1 MEDHRNLPDANRLSV
16 LAATI
21 LLAYALT
28 PLIQFPEQNL
38 GLQLPGFFLAI
49 ELNFSTVVAVLVAL
63 LAAAGADWLLQ
74 THPRG
79 AKQGRASHWM
89 LPALT
94 AWVIGV
100 PLTNLQG
107 GLEWWVVF
115 AFGGSLLM
123 LVLVAEYIA
132 LDPTDVRHGPAS
144 IGLTAV
150 SFALYL
156 VLIIAVRAAGFRL
169 YTLLAAVIPAIF
181 LVSLRTL
188 SLRLGGQWKYTWGL
202 GIALVTG
209 QFAVGLHY
217 LPISPIQFSLM
228 LLGLS
233 YALTSLAGSIVEGR
247 AWQTLWIEPAVM
259 LILIWTL
266 GGVVGS

>member
-28 PLIQFPEQNL
+28 PLIQFPEQDL
-38 GLQLPGFFLAI
+38 GVQLPGFFLAL
-49 ELNFSTVVAVLVAL
+49 EFNFSTVVSVLVAL

-74 THPRG
+74 QHPLNTQRR
-79 AKQGRASHWM
+79 RAAHWL

-100 PLTNLQG
+100 PLTNLQV
-107 GLEWWVVF
+107 GLEWWAVF
-115 AFGGSLLM
+115 AFGGGLLM
-123 LVLVAEYIA
+123 LVFVAEYIV
-132 LDPTDVRHGPAS
+132 LDPTDVRHGPAT

-156 VLIIAVRAAGFRL
+156 VLAIAVRAAGFRL
-169 YTLLAAVIPAIF
+169 YTLLAALVPAMF
-181 LVSLRTL
+181 LVSLRSL
-188 SLRLGGQWKYTWGL
+188 YLRLGGQWKYAWAL
-202 GIALVTG
+202 GISLVIG

-233 YALTSLAGSIVEGR
+233 YALTSLAGSIEEGR

-259 LILIWTL
+259 LAVIWTL
-266 GGVVGS
+266 GGVIGS